1 MVRSLSILSLFLL
14 TGAFTKAQNALL
26 IPPVLTGTT
35 FNLTVQNGTHT
46 FLPGFTTQTMGVNGN
61 VLGPTLIVNKGD
73 QITLNVSNQI
83 GDTTT
88 MHWHGLHV
96 APENDGGPH
105 TIILP
110 GATWSPSFTVLDHA
124 STFWYHPHLHH
135 KTNKQ
140 VSMGIAGFFIVKDA
154 AEAALTLPRTYGA
167 DDFPLCIQTKDLDA
181 AGQITSTTNSDD
193 VLMVNATV
201 DPYLD
206 VPAQVVR
213 LRLLNGSSQRVFN
226 LGLSNGQTFHQ
237 IGSDG
242 GLLEAPV
249 PLTRVLLSPGERAEI
264 LVNLGGMSGQ
274 TVYLKSFAS
283 EMPNGMYGSTFPGMG
298 QGMTLTGYNPN
309 PLNGTDFNV
318 LRLNVGAQT
327 ANPVTTVP
335 AALVTVT
342 PIPANQSNITRQL
355 TFMPAQMGPNQL
367 NGDFM
372 INNAMFDINVIN
384 YQIPLNNT
392 EIWTLDNN
400 SGIAHPFHI
409 HDVQF
414 FILDRNGVQPP
425 LNERGMKDVVLV
437 KPQEVV
443 RFITKFTDFANDQVP
458 YVYHCHM
465 LPHEDMGMMG
475 QFIVF
480 DPSAPSGIGEHQ
492 QNDTWSVFPNPAT
505 GAVDIELGQTQGLK
519 SIEIRS
525 VAGQL
530 LYSRTNITEP
540 RVRVS
545 TSGFASGLY
554 LLTLRTAE
562 GFSQKRLVVE

>member
-1 MVRSLSILSLFLL
+1 MLRSLSILSLLLL
-14 TGAFTKAQNALL
+14 TGGFTMAQNALL

-46 FLPGFTTQTMGVNGN
+46 FLPGLTTQTMGVNGN

-110 GATWSPSFTVLDHA
+110 GTTWSPSFTVLDHA

-154 AEAALTLPRTYGA
+154 AEAALALPRTYGT

-181 AGQITSTTNSDD
+181 TGQIISTTNSDD

-249 PLTRVLLSPGERAEI
+249 PLTRVLLAPGERAEI
-264 LVNLGGMSGQ
+264 LVNLNGMSGQ
-274 TVYLKSFAS
+274 TIYLKSFAS

-298 QGMTLTGYNPN
+298 QGLTMTGYNPN

-318 LRLNVGAQT
+318 LRLNIGAQT
-327 ANPVTTVP
+327 PNPVTSVP

-342 PIPANQSNITRQL
+342 PIPANQSNITRTL

-372 INNAMFDINVIN
+372 INNAMFDINVVN

-400 SGIAHPFHI
+400 SAIAHPFHI
-409 HDVQF
+409 HDIQF
-414 FILDRNGVQPP
+414 FILDRNGAQPP

-437 KPQEVV
+437 RPQEVV

-475 QFIVF
+475 QFIVY
-480 DPSAPSGIGEHQ
+480 DPSAPNGIGEQQ
-492 QNDTWSVFPNPAT
+492 QNDSWSVFPNPAT
-505 GAVDIELGQTQGLK
+505 EAVDIALGQTPGLK

-530 LYSRTNITEP
+530 LYSKTNISEP

-545 TSGFASGLY
+545 TAGFASGLY